1 MDYQMGI
8 LKTELNCRFLNKWLY
23 DKKNLFLVHYRHFTT
38 ELDSENCRKYLGDGQ
53 IHSCIPRYVASLKRE
68 PEECK
73 I

>member
-23 DKKNLFLVHYRHFTT
+23 DKKKTFFFWFITDTLQL
-38 ELDSENCRKYLGDGQ
+38 
-53 IHSCIPRYVASLKRE
+53 SLTVRTAGN
-68 PEECK
+68 